1 MKKYE
6 TPSIIQLGSLAELTQ
21 GQTVGDFLDATFPIG
36 TPNSELTFT
45 G

>member
-1 MKKYE
+1 MKNYE
-6 TPSIIQLGSLAELTQ
+6 TPRIIQLGSLAELTQ
-21 GQTVGDFLDATFPIG
+21 GQTSGDFLDATFPVG